1 MQSILPSSVFE
12 GVAAAACSA
21 LGVDNLESRRAAARW
36 RAEEATDVA
45 AAMYAVIWRNYQL
58 SGASA
63 RRDRSREN
71 WRWSLQSGISAAN
84 TSPEV
89 VLERAIARACLES
102 GRDDWANQVPV
113 ASGLGSDTGDRR
125 RALDLV
131 RRVGAGHYEFIEL
144 KIGSNTPLSAAV
156 ELLGYACLW
165 LLARGDPPATERELL
180 NARKVDLRVLAPEAE
195 TEMSRVPA
203 PEAETEMSRM
213 GRLPRWNLGVFAAP
227 RAGWAKGFA
236 GGPSRQGETP
246 DGPLRRASCIRIR
259 LSASRCRSRLHV
271 ACVSG

>member
-1 MQSILPSSVFE
+1 MQPVLPSSLFE

-21 LGVDNLESRRAAARW
+21 LGIDNLESRRAAARW
-36 RAEEATDVA
+36 RPEEATDVA
-45 AAMYAVIWRNYQL
+45 AAMYAVILRNYQL

-89 VLERAIARACLES
+89 VLERAIARACVES

-165 LLARGDPPATERELL
+165 LLARGDPPATARELL
-180 NARKVDLRVLAPEAE
+180 KARKVDLRVLAPEAFYRDFPASAAE
-195 TEMSRVPA
+195 ALLQAGVCRLGAAAGVEMSFAFEVLPS
-203 PEAETEMSRM
+203 TLT
-213 GRLPRWNLGVFAAP
+213 GRSP
-227 RAGWAKGFA
+227 
-236 GGPSRQGETP
+236 PSGCDVLEE
-246 DGPLRRASCIRIR
+246 
-259 LSASRCRSRLHV
+259 LSGRCRKSESP
-271 ACVSG
+271 A

>member
-1 MQSILPSSVFE
+1 MQPILPSPLFE

-21 LGVDNLESRRAAARW
+21 LGIGNLESRRAAARW

-45 AAMYAVIWRNYQL
+45 AAMYAVIRRNYQL

-71 WRWSLQSGISAAN
+71 WRWSLQSRISTAS

-89 VLERAIARACLES
+89 VLERAIASACVAS

-113 ASGLGSDTGDRR
+113 ASGLGSDKGDRR

-165 LLARGDPPATERELL
+165 LLARGDPPAAARELL
-180 NARKVDLRVLAPEAE
+180 NARNVDLRVLAPEGFYRDFAVSAAE
-195 TEMSRVPA
+195 ALLQDGVGRLGAAAGVEMSFAFEVLPS
-203 PEAETEMSRM
+203 TLT
-213 GRLPRWNLGVFAAP
+213 GRSPPSGCDILEELGARF
-227 RAGWAKGFA
+227 
-236 GGPSRQGETP
+236 RQSES
-246 DGPLRRASCIRIR
+246 LA
-259 LSASRCRSRLHV
+259 
-271 ACVSG
+271 